1 MGGAAVDVDVGA
13 VWTVADHG
21 DIEVRAGENFFGD
34 VAGGAVGTVDDDVI
48 VAAVDA
54 HELIEVVGVGVDGF
68 GNLGIAADVSA
79 AGFGDLHLALE
90 CCFDG
95 SFLVVAQLAAAGAEE
110 FDAVVFKWIV
120 AGRDDGAG
128 EGLELAHEEGDGWR
142 WHDAGADDLD
152 ADGGEAGGQRALEH
166 LSGDAGVAADDDDA
180 GLAAVFFE
188 EDAAGGLSEF
198 HCEFGGEHAACL
210 ATHAVCSK

>member
-1 MGGAAVDVDVGA
+1 M
-13 VWTVADHG
+13 
-21 DIEVRAGENFFGD
+21 
-34 VAGGAVGTVDDDVI
+34 I

-54 HELIEVVGVGVDGF
+54 HELIEVIGVGIDGF

-90 CCFDG
+90 RCFDG
-95 SFLVVAQLAAAGAEE
+95 GFLVVAQLAAAGAEE

-128 EGLELAHEEGDGWR
+128 EGLELAHEKSDGWR

-152 ADGGEAGGQRALEH
+152 ADGGETSGQRAFEH

-198 HCEFGGEHAACL
+198 HCEFGGEHAAGL